1 MEKNNNKKKK
11 NPDNKEEIFM
21 HKTYNLYIS
30 AIKESNC
37 G

>member
-1 MEKNNNKKKK
+1 MEKNNKKL
-11 NPDNKEEIFM
+11 PDNKEEIFM
-21 HKTYNLYIS
+21 HKTYILYIS

>member
-1 MEKNNNKKKK
+1 MEKNKKTW
-11 NPDNKEEIFM
+11 DNKDEIFM
-21 HKTYNLYIS
+21 HKTYILDIS